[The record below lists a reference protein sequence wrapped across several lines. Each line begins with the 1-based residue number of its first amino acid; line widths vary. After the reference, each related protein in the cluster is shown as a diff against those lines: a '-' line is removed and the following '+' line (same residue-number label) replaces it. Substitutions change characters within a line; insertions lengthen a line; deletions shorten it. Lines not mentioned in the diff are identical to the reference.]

1 MDIYGGIKMGFK
13 IKCKKCG
20 DIIDGELK
28 GRLIWCSCESCAI
41 DETEYYARII
51 GDAENYEVV
60 EGDSGWKI

>member
-1 MDIYGGIKMGFK
+1 MK

-20 DIIDGELK
+20 EIIDGELK

-41 DETEYYARII
+41 DETEYYTRII
-51 GDAENYEVV
+51 GDLEDYERI

>member
-1 MDIYGGIKMGFK
+1 MTT

-20 DIIDGELK
+20 DVIDGELK

-41 DETEYYARII
+41 DETEYYSRII

-60 EGDSGWKI
+60 EGTRVGRFR